1 MIQSA
6 RFEIITNNVCES
18 GIYGNNLSPQ
28 ALSQSRSQALSQS
41 RSQTHG
47 MVHTLKRGESGDI
60 IPAFK
65 IKLLKL
71 LAGLQ

>member
-1 MIQSA
+1 MITNNKKDPN
-6 RFEIITNNVCES
+6 RFEIITHNVCES
-18 GIYGNNLSPQ
+18 GIHGNNLGPQ
-28 ALSQSRSQALSQS
+28 ALSQSH
-41 RSQTHG
+41 SQTHG

-65 IKLLKL
+65 IKPLKL